1 VETFIEIKHMFR
13 YSTAFDEFSHDDPL
27 LYDWAAIKT
36 SDAYEAIQFLQ
47 SMSFCRQKSIDTV
60 FQLELDDSTIKVY
73 PYCKDRLL
81 VTTIL
86 CSRTPLYSLIHPR
99 DLRDYVH
106 ESCHMHKQFS
116 AAIEIL
122 ESRSEILARRG
133 IEDTPPPRR
142 KFLGIW

>member
-1 VETFIEIKHMFR
+1 MFR
-13 YSTAFDEFSHDDPL
+13 YSSNPDEFSHDDPL
-27 LYDWAAIKT
+27 LFDWAAIKT
-36 SDAYEAIQFLQ
+36 SDAYEAIQFLE
-47 SMSFCRQKSIDTV
+47 SMGFCRQLSVDTV
-60 FQLELDDSTIKVY
+60 FQLDLDDSTIKVY
-73 PYCKDRLL
+73 PYCKDKLL

-106 ESCHMHKQFS
+106 ESCRLHKQFS
-116 AAIEIL
+116 GAIEIL

-133 IEDTPPPRR
+133 IKDTPPSRR